1 MKQIVLIF
9 SFISVFLISQ
19 GCQSGS
25 ESNSDESSGVFAK
38 KPANEFAKI
47 EDGPVYSFTVV
58 PDQYK
63 NCKAVFSQSE
73 DELASETFI
82 FASDLSKSCV
92 LAIDGRLIQV
102 ELRNKQTVN
111 PTSQFYKFEG
121 NGYMIDL
128 EIRQTEQVG
137 HDLQKA
143 RGQLK
148 VFSQSGFRDI
158 FYIMGEIKC

>member
-1 MKQIVLIF
+1 MKQIALLIIAVL
-9 SFISVFLISQ
+9 FLQS
-19 GCQSGS
+19 CQSGS
-25 ESNSDESSGVFAK
+25 NANSDTSDNPVTEKQPNKFTQVD
-38 KPANEFAKI
+38 E
-47 EDGPVYSFTVV
+47 GPVYSFTVV

-63 NCKAVFSQSE
+63 NCKAVFAQSE
-73 DELASETFI
+73 DELATDNFI
-82 FASDLSKSCV
+82 FASDLKKSCV

-102 ELRNKQTVN
+102 ELRHKQTAN
-111 PTSQFYKFEG
+111 TTAQFYKFEG

-137 HDLQKA
+137 HDLQKV

-158 FYIMGEIKC
+158 YYVMGEVEC